1 MYSEAV
7 SVSAI
12 KKLALFLPTKLLDVF
27 NNNSETEDCIVGN
40 VATCLLLSNVT
51 QLVLSYLTPSPF
63 LNARHQETCL
73 ILVDWL
79 FFCICQNPLA
89 MDLVLN
95 LPNDGIRLVFDP
107 VTQRLKVL
115 IYFNLFLFICYFH
128 NHTYSTPP
136 LIPSDY
142 HEFSSGWK
150 ST

>member
-1 MYSEAV
+1 MPIAV
-7 SVSAI
+7 EYHSACFI
-12 KKLALFLPTKLLDVF
+12 IFDTL
-27 NNNSETEDCIVGN
+27 
-40 VATCLLLSNVT
+40 
-51 QLVLSYLTPSPF
+51 SPF

-107 VTQRLKVL
+107 VMQRLKVL

-136 LIPSDY
+136 CV
-142 HEFSSGWK
+142 
-150 ST
+150 